1 VNYVGS
7 IHRQSDISTPWRKIL
22 ATSLSKKLLLKPGLG
37 ALIINAPSNYLN
49 LLADLTEGT
58 VLDTRIDGQYA
69 FVHLFVSSQAEL
81 AEFASLTLGALQYD
95 GIFWISYPKRS
106 SKFATDLTR
115 DRGWEP
121 ITERGLQGV
130 TQIAIDETW
139 SALRFRPSERIGK

>member
-1 VNYVGS
+1 M
-7 IHRQSDISTPWRKIL
+7 
-22 ATSLSKKLLLKPGLG
+22 ATSLSKKLLLKPGLR
-37 ALIINAPSNYLN
+37 ALILNTPANYLK
-49 LLADLTEGT
+49 LLDDLPEDT

-81 AEFASLTLGALQYD
+81 AEFAPLALEALQYD
-95 GIFWISYPKRS
+95 GLLWISYPKRS
-106 SKFATDLTR
+106 SKVATDLTR

-121 ITERGLQGV
+121 ITRRGLQGV